1 MPKHSKKK
9 SKKYIWLPHEVEF
22 LQLNYSDV
30 SNTVFSMKLKKSK
43 HSIATKAFQL
53 GLKKNPNVVEC
64 KGSRNP
70 KKYREETELTAD
82 IICFYDRRGVGI
94 EQIARDMNCPVRQVE
109 EIIARCKADGSYE
122 RFRQQENS
130 GIHFDADSPLFVRVP
145 DSGNT
150 RGGWR
155 GEC

>member
-9 SKKYIWLPHEVEF
+9 SKKYTWLPHEVEF

-30 SNTVFSMKLKKSK
+30 SNTVLAKMLNKSK

-70 KKYREETELTAD
+70 STYREETELTAD
-82 IICFYDRRGVGI
+82 IICFYHRRGVAI
-94 EQIARDMNCPVRQVE
+94 FNIARDLNCPVKQVE
-109 EIIARCKADGSYE
+109 EILKRCQEDGSYE
-122 RFRQQENS
+122 RYKAQENS
-130 GIHFDADSPLFVRVP
+130 GIRFDSDSPLFIYVP
-145 DSGNT
+145 DTGNK
-150 RGGWR
+150 RGWK
-155 GEC
+155 GEY